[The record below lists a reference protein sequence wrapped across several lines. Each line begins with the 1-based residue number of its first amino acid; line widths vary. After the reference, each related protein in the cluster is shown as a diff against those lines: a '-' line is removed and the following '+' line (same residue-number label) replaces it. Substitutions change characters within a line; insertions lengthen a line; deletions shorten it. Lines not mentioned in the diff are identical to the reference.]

1 MTRILAIDTT
11 SEHGSM
17 ALLEAGRVLEERPM
31 PSADGYGH
39 VLFPQ
44 MEDLLASHGW
54 ELHSVDCFAAA
65 AGPGSF
71 TGIRVGLAA
80 VKGLG
85 EALGKPVCAVSNLQ
99 ALALFGTAPLRA
111 PFIDAR
117 RGEVYGGLYTAE
129 LVPVMPEAVLPP
141 ERWLASLPEAAIEL
155 IAAGF
160 GCLEAALAA
169 CGRPNWLRSTAPRW
183 LASAI
188 GRIAARRLAAGQA
201 GDAIRAE
208 ANYVRL
214 SDAELFSKPL

>member
-1 MTRILAIDTT
+1 MARILAIDTT
-11 SEHGSM
+11 SGYGSL
-17 ALLEAGRVLEERPM
+17 ALLEDDRVLEERPM

-44 MEDLLASHGW
+44 IEDLLASHGW
-54 ELHSVDCFAAA
+54 GLHTVECFAAA

-99 ALALFGTAPLRA
+99 ALAFYGRTPLRA

-117 RGEVYGGLYTAE
+117 RGEVYGALYSAE
-129 LVPVMPEAVLPP
+129 LAPLMPETVLPP
-141 ERWLASLPEAAIEL
+141 EQWLAKLPHEEVEL
-155 IAAGF
+155 IGADF
-160 GCLEAALAA
+160 SCLEAVLQAIS
-169 CGRPNWLRSTAPRW
+169 RPGVLRTAAPRW

-188 GRIAARRLAAGQA
+188 GRIAALCLAAGQVGEA
-201 GDAIRAE
+201 AAAE
-208 ANYVRL
+208 ANYVRR